1 MLENLFQDLRYS
13 ARMLRK
19 NPVFSLVAILTLA
32 LGIGA
37 NTVIFSLV
45 DVVLFRPLPVS
56 HPEELVRLF
65 AGETRGSAKWHFI
78 SLPAYQA
85 YRDHSDAF
93 SGLAAYVDRFPV
105 NASAGKFGTE
115 RVDGGMVTGNY
126 FQVLGANAGMGRTL
140 VADDD
145 RPGAPPVVMLSHNF
159 WRRHYPRD
167 AGVLGSQI
175 LVDGQW
181 FTVVGVT
188 PAGFGGVS
196 FENYPEIWI
205 PLAYAV
211 QIDPLLKSQIPLNHE
226 SFAPFGVVGRLKP
239 GSSLAQAQAQLDAIA
254 PQLGVGKFTPAEGPG
269 WKRPW
274 PALVPA
280 TQAARQTN
288 AKQSL
293 LLLGIVT
300 LVLLIACADLAGLML
315 ARSETR
321 QKEIAVRLALGGP
334 RRRIMMLHLAEALLI
349 SALGA
354 TVGCVLAGWGAHVV
368 ALTAPTQIDL
378 PLERA
383 TSILDLRIL
392 VFTGLVA
399 LIAALLSA
407 LVPAIKYSRADLA
420 LAIQGSSSRG
430 SSSKTS
436 AVGRGLPAQAVL
448 VVLQVA
454 ASVLLLVGA
463 GLLTR
468 TLWHASEIQ
477 LGFDPAHTVVGST
490 DLIRQGYDK
499 NAAATL
505 LDPMLDALRAQPGVE
520 SAALGPV
527 PLQGNM
533 STSVKLE
540 GYNAT
545 DGEPVAIEGLRVSPG
560 YFATL
565 RIPLQSGRDFKRSD
579 AEGAPGAAIVSQG
592 FAQKYWPRQNALGRH
607 IEHVGIHDQTFEIVG
622 IAGDTAGYDL
632 RRGPRPVVYFPLDQ
646 SYLMFPWQPDITL
659 LARGPGDPGQLMN
672 ALRRAVADVDSALP
686 LFRAR
691 TMQDQV
697 AGVLGEE
704 KFLARLL
711 IVFAV
716 IAVTLAAAGV
726 FGLMSYNTE
735 RATHDFGIRM
745 ALGAQQHHVLW
756 MVLRKALALAVAGA
770 IIGLGAAVWLT
781 RLLASLLFG
790 VSPTDPLTFAA
801 VGGMAVCIALLA
813 CYLPARRAART
824 DPLIALRAE

>member
-1 MLENLFQDLRYS
+1 MLGNVLQDLRYS

-19 NPVFSLVAILTLA
+19 NPVFSLVAILILA

-56 HPEELVRLF
+56 HPQELVRVF
-65 AGETRGSAKWHFI
+65 TGDARGSARAHFV

-93 SGLAAYVDRFPV
+93 SGLAAYLDRFPV

-115 RVDGGMVTGNY
+115 RVDAGMVTGNY
-126 FQVLGANAGMGRTL
+126 FQVLGANAALGRTL
-140 VADDD
+140 VAADD
-145 RPGAPPVVMLSHNF
+145 RPGAPPVVMLGHSF
-159 WRRHYPRD
+159 WRRHYPPG
-167 AGVLGSQI
+167 ASVLGSQI

-188 PAGFGGVS
+188 PARFGGVS
-196 FENYPEIWI
+196 FENFPEIWI
-205 PLAYAV
+205 PLTYAV
-211 QIDPLLKSQIPLNHE
+211 QIDPLLKSQIPLNNE
-226 SFAPFGVVGRLKP
+226 SFAPFAIVGRLKP
-239 GSSLAQAQAQLDAIA
+239 GTSLAQTQAHLDAIA
-254 PQLGVGKFTPAEGPG
+254 PQLGVGEFKPTEGPE

-280 TQAARQTN
+280 AQAARQSN
-288 AKQSL
+288 AKQSI

-300 LVLLIACADLAGLML
+300 LVLLIACADVAGLML

-334 RRRIMMLHLAEALLI
+334 RHRIMMLHLSEALLV

-354 TVGCVLAGWGAHVV
+354 IVGCVLASWGAHVV
-368 ALTAPTQIDL
+368 ALTAPPQIDL

-383 TSILDLRIL
+383 ASVLDLRVL
-392 VFTGLVA
+392 AFTGLIAV
-399 LIAALLSA
+399 IAALLSA
-407 LVPAIKYSRADLA
+407 FFPAIKYSRADMA
-420 LAIQGSSSRG
+420 LAIQG

-468 TLWHASEIQ
+468 TLWYASQIQ
-477 LGFDPAHTVVGST
+477 LGFDPAHTVFGST

-505 LDPMLDALRAQPGVE
+505 LNPMLDALRAQPGVE

-540 GYNAT
+540 GYKAG
-545 DGEPVAIEGLRVSPG
+545 DGERVAIEGLRVSPG
-560 YFATL
+560 YFSTL
-565 RIPLQSGRDFKRSD
+565 RIPLLSGRDFRPAD
-579 AEGAPGAAIVSQG
+579 VEGAPGAAIVSQS
-592 FAQKYWPRQNALGRH
+592 FARKYWPGENAVGRH
-607 IEHVGIHDQTFEIVG
+607 IEGVGIHDQNFEIVG
-622 IAGDTAGYDL
+622 VVGDTAGYDL

-646 SYLMFPWQPDITL
+646 SYLMFPWQPDVTL
-659 LARGPGDPGQLMN
+659 LARGSGDTGQLMN
-672 ALRRAVADVDSALP
+672 SLRHAVGAVDSALP

-691 TMQDQV
+691 TMEDQI

-711 IVFAV
+711 IVFAL
-716 IAVTLAAAGV
+716 IAITLAAAGI
-726 FGLMSYNTE
+726 FGLISYSTE
-735 RATHDFGIRM
+735 RATHDFGIRL
-745 ALGAQQHHVLW
+745 ALGAQSRHILW
-756 MVLRKALALAVAGA
+756 MVLKKGLVLAIAGLVF
-770 IIGLGAAVWLT
+770 GLGAALWLT
-781 RLLASLLFG
+781 RLLATLLFG
-790 VSPTDPLTFAA
+790 VAPTDALTFAA
-801 VGGMAVCIALLA
+801 VGFLIVLIALLA
-813 CYLPARRAART
+813 CYLPARRATRV
-824 DPLIALRAE
+824 DPLIALRSE

>member
-1 MLENLFQDLRYS
+1 
-13 ARMLRK
+13 
-19 NPVFSLVAILTLA
+19 
-32 LGIGA
+32 
-37 NTVIFSLV
+37 
-45 DVVLFRPLPVS
+45 
-56 HPEELVRLF
+56 
-65 AGETRGSAKWHFI
+65 
-78 SLPAYQA
+78 
-85 YRDHSDAF
+85 
-93 SGLAAYVDRFPV
+93 
-105 NASAGKFGTE
+105 
-115 RVDGGMVTGNY
+115 
-126 FQVLGANAGMGRTL
+126 
-140 VADDD
+140 
-145 RPGAPPVVMLSHNF
+145 
-159 WRRHYPRD
+159 
-167 AGVLGSQI
+167 
-175 LVDGQW
+175 
-181 FTVVGVT
+181 
-188 PAGFGGVS
+188 
-196 FENYPEIWI
+196 
-205 PLAYAV
+205 
-211 QIDPLLKSQIPLNHE
+211 
-226 SFAPFGVVGRLKP
+226 
-239 GSSLAQAQAQLDAIA
+239 
-254 PQLGVGKFTPAEGPG
+254 
-269 WKRPW
+269 
-274 PALVPA
+274 
-280 TQAARQTN
+280 
-288 AKQSL
+288 
-293 LLLGIVT
+293 
-300 LVLLIACADLAGLML
+300 
-315 ARSETR
+315 
-321 QKEIAVRLALGGP
+321 
-334 RRRIMMLHLAEALLI
+334 
-349 SALGA
+349 
-354 TVGCVLAGWGAHVV
+354 
-368 ALTAPTQIDL
+368 
-378 PLERA
+378 
-383 TSILDLRIL
+383 
-392 VFTGLVA
+392 
-399 LIAALLSA
+399 
-407 LVPAIKYSRADLA
+407 
-420 LAIQGSSSRG
+420 
-430 SSSKTS
+430 
-436 AVGRGLPAQAVL
+436 

-540 GYNAT
+540 GYNAA

-565 RIPLQSGRDFKRSD
+565 RIPLLSGRDFKRSD

-672 ALRRAVADVDSALP
+672 ALRRAVAGVDSALP

-801 VGGMAVCIALLA
+801 VGGMAICIALLA

>member
-1 MLENLFQDLRYS
+1 MLGNLLQDLRYS

-19 NPVFSLVAILTLA
+19 NPVFSAVAILVLA

-45 DVVLFRPLPVS
+45 DVVLFRPLPVA

-65 AGETRGSAKWHFI
+65 AGETRGGARWHFI
-78 SLPAYQA
+78 SLPAYEA

-105 NASAGKFGTE
+105 NASTGKFGAE
-115 RVDGGMVTGNY
+115 RVDAGMVTGNY
-126 FQVLGANAGMGRTL
+126 FQVLGANAGLGRTL
-140 VADDD
+140 VPDDD
-145 RPGAPPVVMLSHNF
+145 RPGAPPVVMLGHSF
-159 WRRHYPRD
+159 WRRHYPSG
-167 AGVLGSQI
+167 ASALGSQI

-188 PAGFGGVS
+188 PAGFGGIS
-196 FENYPEIWI
+196 FENFPGIWI

-211 QIDPLLKSQIPLNHE
+211 QIDPLLKGQIPLNHE

-239 GSSLAQAQAQLDAIA
+239 GTTLAQTQAHLDAIA
-254 PQLGVGKFTPAEGPG
+254 PQLGVGTFQPGEGPQ

-274 PALVPA
+274 PSLVPA
-280 TQAARQTN
+280 AQAARQTN
-288 AKQSL
+288 AKQAF
-293 LLLGIVT
+293 LLLGIVA

-321 QKEIAVRLALGGP
+321 QKEIAVRLALGGS
-334 RRRIMMLHLAEALLI
+334 RRRIMMLHLSEALLV

-354 TVGCVLAGWGAHVV
+354 IVGCVLAAWGAHVV
-368 ALTAPTQIDL
+368 AFTAPAQIDL

-383 TSILDLRIL
+383 ASILDLRVL
-392 VFTGLVA
+392 AFTGLIA
-399 LIAALLSA
+399 LLAALLSA

-420 LAIQGSSSRG
+420 LAIQGSSSR
-430 SSSKTS
+430 TS

-454 ASVLLLVGA
+454 ASVVLLVGA

-468 TLWHASEIQ
+468 TLWHASQIQ
-477 LGFDPAHTVVGST
+477 LGFDPAHTVFGST
-490 DLIRQGYDK
+490 DLIRQGYEK

-520 SAALGPV
+520 AAALGPV

-540 GYNAT
+540 GYKAA
-545 DGEPVAIEGLRVSPG
+545 DGELVAVEGLRVSPG

-565 RIPLQSGRDFKRSD
+565 RIPLLSGRDFRRSD
-579 AEGAPGAAIVSQG
+579 AAGAAGAAIVSQS
-592 FAQKYWPRQNALGRH
+592 FARKYWPGGSAVGRH
-607 IEHVGIHDQTFEIVG
+607 IEGVGIHAQAFEIVG
-622 IAGDTAGYDL
+622 VVGDTAGYDL

-646 SYLMFPWQPDITL
+646 SYLMFPWQPDVTL
-659 LARGPGDPGQLMN
+659 LARGPGDLGQLMDS
-672 ALRRAVADVDSALP
+672 LRHAVAAVDSALP

-691 TMQDQV
+691 ALQDQV

-716 IAVTLAAAGV
+716 IAMTLSAAGI
-726 FGLMSYNTE
+726 FGLMSYSTE
-735 RATHDFGIRM
+735 RATHDFGVRL
-745 ALGAQQHHVLW
+745 ALGAQTRHILW
-756 MVLRKALALAVAGA
+756 MVLQKGLVLA
-770 IIGLGAAVWLT
+770 ITGLI
-781 RLLASLLFG
+781 ASLLFG
-790 VSPTDPLTFAA
+790 VGPTDAVTFAG
-801 VGGMAVCIALLA
+801 VGVLIVLIALLA
-813 CYLPARRAART
+813 CYVPARRAT
-824 DPLIALRAE
+824 QVDPLVALRSE